1 MPATT
6 PWYQGSA
13 VPLTW
18 TNTDTS
24 GNPQNAAAVT
34 LTITLPDRSTVVLS
48 TAADPPTVTS
58 SSTGVYSGTYV
69 TTQAGHHVIL
79 WVAADPTYPGAWADS
94 FEVQSSA
101 DPTIVSLAQAKDILK
116 LTGTTEFDA
125 ELQGY
130 NASATEVAEWMCG
143 AVVTRMRTARVRAS
157 GRALILPHAPV
168 RTDLGTVIDAAY
180 QRDGSTTNGL
190 VSITPLLSYGFM
202 YDLDQL
208 LTDPETGIVRHAAG
222 FPFFYTGDYLASYKA
237 IWWAGRAV
245 IPSAIYDGS
254 RMILE
259 HLYQVTRG
267 GAGAQDVAAGEST
280 TVVPGFGFAIPN
292 RALELFATAAG
303 NGSGAAFA

>member
-18 TNTDTS
+18 TNTDTT
-24 GNPQNAAAVT
+24 GAPQNAATVT
-34 LTITLPDRSTVVLS
+34 LTITLPDRTVVTLS
-48 TAADPPTVTS
+48 TADDPATVTS
-58 SSTGVYSGTYV
+58 GATGVYSATYT

-79 WVAADPTYPGAWADS
+79 WVASDATYPGAWADS

-130 NASATEVAEWMCG
+130 NASATEVAEWKCG
-143 AVVTRMRTARVRAS
+143 AVVTRMRTESVRAS
-157 GRALILPHAPV
+157 GRALILSHAPV
-168 RTDLGTVIDAAY
+168 RTDLGTVIDTTY
-180 QRDGSTTNGL
+180 QRDGSTSNGL

-202 YDLDQL
+202 YDIDQL
-208 LTDPETGIVRHAAG
+208 VTDPDTGIVRHAAG
-222 FPFFYTGDYLASYKA
+222 LPFFYTGDYLASYKA
-237 IWWAGRAV
+237 VYWAGRAV
-245 IPSAIYDGS
+245 IPSAVYDGS
-254 RMILE
+254 RIILE

-267 GAGAQDVAAGEST
+267 GVGAQDVASGESA

-292 RALELFATAAG
+292 RALELFATVS
-303 NGSGAAFA
+303 GSRAAFA